1 MESLRRRL
9 RAVAGCGKHG
19 AMRWIAVSLLAGLAW
34 AAGAHDDDHGGAAS
48 EDAGVLVAQEAAPVV
63 DGAVTE
69 GEYGVSLQYDGIVIS
84 LALVGDTLHAAA
96 VAATTGWVAVGF
108 GSDVMDGARILFS
121 YVEADGTVFFAE
133 QEGKGHRHHDVADTV
148 ATAHAVSEADGATTL
163 EVALPAAFVRDSA
176 GETGM
181 FPMIMAYG
189 NRDSVRPV
197 HRFFK
202 SIELTLG

>member
-1 MESLRRRL
+1 MHE
-9 RAVAGCGKHG
+9 
-19 AMRWIAVSLLAGLAW
+19 AMRWIAVVLM
-34 AAGAHDDDHGGAAS
+34 AAVAAVAAAHTEEHGDAAEA
-48 EDAGVLVAQEAAPVV
+48 EDAGALVAQEAAPVV
-63 DGAVTE
+63 DGAVAE
-69 GEYGVSLQYDGIVIS
+69 GEYGVSLQYDGMTIG

-121 YVEADGTVFFAE
+121 YVEVDGTVFFAE
-133 QEGKGHRHHDVADTV
+133 QEGKGHRHHDVTDTV

-176 GETGM
+176 DETGI